1 MPRRL
6 VALLLL
12 ASWALAGC
20 GEDGERD
27 AGPTLFAKRSPDNTG
42 VTFSNTLAESTDLNI
57 VNYLYYYN
65 GGGVAAGDV
74 TGNGRPDLY
83 FTSNEGPNALYLNE
97 GDFAF
102 REVTEEAGVAGT
114 ADWTTGVTMADVNG
128 DGRLD
133 IYVSV
138 VHGVEGLEGTNQLY
152 VNQGTGDDGTP
163 SFSEEAE
170 AYGLDAQGYGTQAAF
185 FDYDLDGD
193 LDVYLLNHSIHDE
206 QTYGRVELREERHP
220 QAGDRLLEN
229 RGGTFVDVSEEAGI
243 YGGRIGYGLGVSVT
257 DVNTDGC
264 PDLYV
269 ANDFHEDD
277 YLYVNNCDGT
287 FSEQL
292 RSAVGHTSLS
302 SMGTDAGDINN
313 DGRPDLVVLDM
324 LPVDEKM
331 RKRSV
336 EPESREVFKAKARY
350 GYHPQYGRNTLQ
362 LNQGRGRFSEIGALA
377 GIEATDWSWAPLF
390 ADYNLDGRTDLFV
403 TNGIPHRPN
412 DLDYVAYASDE
423 GVQAQV
429 EQGLSEEQLNEH
441 LRRMPEDRTPNAAF
455 RNDSAGLGF
464 TQVSSRWGLDEVGAS
479 NGAAYADLDND
490 GDLDLVTNN
499 INAPAS
505 LFENRAIELTNHH
518 YLRVDLRGEGDNTQG
533 IGTTVTLHHDS
544 TRQRRTLV
552 PTRGYQSSVEQRLL
566 FGLGDKTTVDS
577 VSVVWPDRRVEVRA
591 NVSTDRTLTLRQSD
605 AEPRSSS
612 PAQPA
617 PGDPLFTDV
626 TRAIDLPYRHD
637 ETDPVDFDR
646 EPLIPH
652 ALSLEGPA
660 LAVADVNEDGLDDLF
675 VGGAKHQAA
684 RLFLQ
689 QDDGSFA
696 STSEETWTQGEV
708 HEDVDAAFFDAD
720 GDGDQDLYVVSGGNE
735 FWGTADA
742 LRDRL
747 YLNDGRGRFRR
758 ADDALPDDMYAN
770 GGTVTP
776 GDYDEDGDTD
786 LFVGSRVV
794 ARQYGKIPE
803 SSLLANDGTGHFTDV
818 TDEVAPG
825 LRDVGMVTDAVWAD
839 ATGDGQLDL
848 TVVGEWMP
856 ITVFSREDDQFVDR
870 TEAVGLVE
878 TRGWW
883 NTIDTVR
890 TGTDEP
896 VNFVAGNLGLNA
908 VLEARPDEPV
918 RMYVNDFDDDGST
931 EPILTRYRNG
941 RSTPIAGRARLSEQ
955 LGFIDQKFPTH
966 ESLGAS
972 RIEEIVPEGTLQ
984 SATVHE
990 ATTFA
995 SSFVKNEGDGT
1006 FSVRPLP
1013 RRAQFSPMYDV
1024 WSHDV
1029 TDNGH
1034 TDLVLGGNFHGVVPA
1049 QGRYDAS
1056 FGTVLRG
1063 HGTGRWTARP
1073 PTQTN
1078 LYLKGQVRALQS
1090 LRTADGGLL
1099 LIAARNDAPL
1109 QVLRVHSGTRTFE

>member
-1 MPRRL
+1 MSRCLAVLL
-6 VALLLL
+6 VVSLP
-12 ASWALAGC
+12 LAGC
-20 GEDGERD
+20 GGEED
-27 AGPTLFAKRSPDNTG
+27 AGSQPTLFAETSPDTTG
-42 VTFSNTLAESTDLNI
+42 VTFTNTLEESADLNI

-83 FTSNEGPNALYLNE
+83 FTANEGPNALYLNE
-97 GDFAF
+97 GNFEF
-102 REVTEEAGVAGT
+102 REVTGQAGVAGT

-128 DGRLD
+128 DDRLD

-138 VHGVEGLEGTNQLY
+138 VHGIKGLEGTNQLY
-152 VNQGTGDDGTP
+152 INQGLGDDGTP
-163 SFSEEAE
+163 TFSEKA
-170 AYGLDAQGYGTQAAF
+170 AKYGLDAKGYGTQAAF

-193 LDVYLLNHSIHDE
+193 LDVYLLNHSVHNE
-206 QTYGRVELREERHP
+206 QTYGRAELRKKRHP
-220 QAGDRLLEN
+220 RAGDRLLEN
-229 RGGTFVDVSEEAGI
+229 RGGTFVDVSDEAGI

-292 RSAVGHTSLS
+292 RSAIGHTSLS
-302 SMGTDAGDINN
+302 SMGTDAADINN

-324 LPVDEKM
+324 LPVDEQM
-331 RKRSV
+331 RKRSA
-336 EPESREVFKAKARY
+336 EPEGRDVFKAKARY

-362 LNQGRGRFSEIGALA
+362 LNQGRGHFSEIGPLA

-390 ADYNLDGRTDLFV
+390 ADYNLDGRTDLFI

-412 DLDYVAYASDE
+412 DLDYVSYASSKA
-423 GVQAQV
+423 VQARV
-429 EQGLSEEQLNEH
+429 EQGLSEDELSEH
-441 LRRMPEDRTPNAAF
+441 LRRMPEDRAPNAAF

-464 TQVSSRWGLDEVGAS
+464 TKVSSQWGLDEKGAS

-505 LFENRAIELTNHH
+505 LFENRATEMTGHH
-518 YLRVDLRGEGDNTQG
+518 YLRVDLRGDGKNTQG
-533 IGTTVTLHHDS
+533 IGATVTLHDGS
-544 TRQRRTLV
+544 LQQRKKLV

-566 FGLGDKTTVDS
+566 FGLGDRATVDS
-577 VSVVWPDRRVEVRA
+577 VVVTWPDRRAEVRTDVKA
-591 NVSTDRTLTLRQSD
+591 NQTLTLQQSD
-605 AEPRSSS
+605 ATPHSSLPS
-612 PAQPA
+612 QPP
-617 PGDPLFTDV
+617 PGDTLFTDV
-626 TRAIDLPYRHD
+626 TEEVGLSYRHD
-637 ETDPVDFDR
+637 ETDPVDFTR

-660 LAVADVNEDGLDDLF
+660 LAVADADGDGLDDLF

-696 STSEETWTQGEV
+696 SASAETWAQDETC
-708 HEDVDAAFFDAD
+708 EDVDAAFFDAD

-747 YLNDGRGRFRR
+747 YLNDGTGQFRR
-758 ADDALPDDMYAN
+758 ADGALPDDMHAN
-770 GGTVTP
+770 GAAVAP
-776 GDYDEDGDTD
+776 GDFDEDGDPD

-803 SSLLANDGTGHFTDV
+803 SYLLENDGTGRFTDV
-818 TDEVAPG
+818 TGEVAPG
-825 LRDVGMVTDAVWAD
+825 LREVGMVTDAVWAD
-839 ATGDGQLDL
+839 ATGDDQLDL

-856 ITVFSREDDQFVDR
+856 ITIFSREGDQFTDR
-870 TEAVGLVE
+870 TAAAGLE
-878 TRGWW
+878 GTNGWW
-883 NTIDTVR
+883 NAIDTVR
-890 TGTDEP
+890 TGGGGP
-896 VNFVAGNLGLNA
+896 VDFVAGNLGLNA
-908 VLEARPDEPV
+908 VLEASPNEPV
-918 RMYVNDFDDDGST
+918 RVYVNDFDDDGST

-941 RSTPIAGRARLSEQ
+941 RSTPIAGRARLAEQ
-955 LGFIDQKFPTH
+955 LNFIDQKFPTH

-972 RIEEIVPEGTLQ
+972 RIEKIVPDGTLQ
-984 SATVHE
+984 SATVRE

-995 SSFVKNEGDGT
+995 TSYVETDGDGT
-1006 FSVRPLP
+1006 FDVRPLP
-1013 RRAQFSPMYDV
+1013 TRAQLSPMYDA
-1024 WSHDV
+1024 WSRDV
-1029 TDNGH
+1029 TENGH

-1063 HGTGRWTARP
+1063 DGTGRWTARP
-1073 PTQTN
+1073 PTKTN
-1078 LYLKGQVRALQS
+1078 LYLEGQVRALRS
-1090 LRTADGGLL
+1090 LRTADGKHLL
-1099 LIAARNDAPL
+1099 VVARNDAPL
-1109 QVLRVHSGTRTFE
+1109 QVLRVHAGAETPE